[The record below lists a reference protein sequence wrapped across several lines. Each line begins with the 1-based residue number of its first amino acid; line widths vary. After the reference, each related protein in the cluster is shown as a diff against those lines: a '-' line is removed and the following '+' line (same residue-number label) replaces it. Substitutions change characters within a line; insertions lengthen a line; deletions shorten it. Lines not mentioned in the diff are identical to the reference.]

1 MNWTIKTIDNSEGS
15 FLTNGCSCHIHAEIE
30 TPLETVEIT
39 STRGKFSDSEDSF
52 LYCYIDVD
60 PRKENFK
67 ASAAFEVLESEGI
80 PSRQTGYGI
89 LVADTPYSDDVA
101 TGDMQIQ
108 KPFAHWLLSNKRK
121 KRSRI
126 RIARGRRLYES
137 RYVAI

>member
-1 MNWTIKTIDNSEGS
+1 MKWTIKTIDNSEGS

-101 TGDMQIQ
+101 TGDADTETICSLAAFEQTKEEITDTDC
-108 KPFAHWLLSNKRK
+108 
-121 KRSRI
+121 
-126 RIARGRRLYES
+126 AR
-137 RYVAI
+137 